1 MFIKKISL
9 NKIIWVI
16 FVFYLFTIIA
26 FGDRVEYFKYSNIT
40 FVVLIGFMALYA
52 IKQSLVV
59 PKDLF
64 MFLPFLIYSFLST
77 TWSVLPSFTI
87 QRSITM
93 LRLFVLLVIMAFYL
107 LKSKQTEMFIYGF
120 SLAGIIILVYLFY
133 FYGFI
138 GLRNMISDG
147 ARVGGEFVNSN
158 TLAIYLS
165 FSSII
170 FLYLFLNSKKW
181 YYLVLAFGIVII
193 IASTGSKKG
202 LLDLAVGYIL
212 VFGFK
217 QEQSNGMKKI
227 FKWTLA
233 IFVSLFVLYLLWNS
247 PLFATVRIRFEKMVG
262 FLSGSNDVNDFSTR
276 ERQIMISIGWKQFL
290 DTPILGIG
298 IGASS
303 YLTSIALGT
312 NTYLHNDYIEL
323 LATGGIFGLLLQY
336 IPILFIYI
344 KNWQY
349 RKMSKTSQLSSI
361 LMTIY
366 IINSIAA
373 VQYFS
378 KLTYVIFAIAL
389 ACYLENRAN
398 ERNDSIYKIHHHKER
413 LYF

>member
-40 FVVLIGFMALYA
+40 FVVLMGFMALYV

-77 TWSVLPSFTI
+77 TWSFLPNFTI

-138 GLRNMISDG
+138 GLRKMISDG
-147 ARVGGEFVNSN
+147 ARVGGDFVNSN

-170 FLYLFLNSKKW
+170 FLYLFLNTKKW
-181 YYLVLAFGIVII
+181 YYLVLAFGLVLV

-202 LLDLAVGYIL
+202 LLDLAVGYLL
-212 VFGFK
+212 VFGFNQGK
-217 QEQSNGMKKI
+217 SKGMKKI
-227 FKWTLA
+227 FKWTVVILVFL
-233 IFVSLFVLYLLWNS
+233 IVLYFLWNS
-247 PLFATVRIRFEKMVG
+247 PLFTTVRIRFERMIG
-262 FLSGSNDVNDFSTR
+262 FLSGTGAVNDFSTR
-276 ERQIMISIGWKQFL
+276 ERQVMISIGWKQFL

-298 IGASS
+298 IGASG

-312 NTYLHNDYIEL
+312 NTYLHNDYVEL
-323 LATGGIFGLLLQY
+323 LATGGIIGLLLQY
-336 IPILFIYI
+336 IPIIYI
-344 KNWQY
+344 FVKNLQY
-349 RKMSKTSQLSSI
+349 RKISKASQLSSI

-366 IINSIAA
+366 IVNSIAA

-389 ACYLENRAN
+389 ACYLENRSN
-398 ERNDSIYKIHHHKER
+398 ERNINSHMNYQHKER
-413 LYF
+413 LYL